1 MPFPVTVVWGDPYE
15 DMQRA
20 TMINEDERCTMCN
33 ANPRK
38 SFNCNANPCKVLEV
52 ENALKSGCKDRVCTF
67 LSPKMQLETPFW
79 IHLDTIWTWLKN
91 CLKIVLS
98 ALVAGAM
105 LVIAGTRWSDIPSFG
120 RFETSGVRRVLILE
134 RPSFSPGWHAPRS
147 VRQGYG
153 ASNA

>member
-1 MPFPVTVVWGDPYE
+1 MYDVQHQSEEVLQLQCQSVQSPGGGECFEKWLQGPW
-15 DMQRA
+15 
-20 TMINEDERCTMCN
+20 
-33 ANPRK
+33 
-38 SFNCNANPCKVLEV
+38 SFKL
-52 ENALKSGCKDRVCTF
+52 
-67 LSPKMQLETPFW
+67 
-79 IHLDTIWTWLKN
+79 HLDAIWTWLKN
-91 CLKIVLS
+91 CLKIVLQ